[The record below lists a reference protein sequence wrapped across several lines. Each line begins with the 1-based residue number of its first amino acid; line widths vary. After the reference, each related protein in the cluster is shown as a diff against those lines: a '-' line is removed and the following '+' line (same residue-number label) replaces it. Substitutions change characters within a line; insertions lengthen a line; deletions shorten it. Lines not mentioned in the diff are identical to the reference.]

1 MATLGSY
8 GAWHSPAHAH
18 LFGFDTY
25 GRCHDWAWLVRRNHL
40 LSLYNVRYLVAAGRE
55 FRSVIESVRIE
66 PAVAAGREPADRS
79 VGAATR
85 PEHRRRG
92 VALADA
98 VPVAAVAGAG
108 RRSSC
113 RQGGIYR
120 IALDARGA
128 EDGGGNLLEAKVLR
142 ELPDGREED
151 TAMGTDGHRRA
162 DRRGLAAL
170 RVDAA
175 RAGVPGWPSA
185 CSAWIPQVNGPSRS
199 ATSRSGRAGWETPV
213 TPFGALPEGEAVY
226 RKVAELPPLHAGDEP
241 VAIYENRLCL
251 PAGMAAVRGPADEA
265 SIEHLRWMTG
275 RGATGHATP
284 RNVPD
289 VSLGHVPAGP
299 PLVLWTTVPAAG
311 LLAVVGA
318 VAWGWRRRGVPA
330 NRHRTD

>member
-1 MATLGSY
+1 MQTPFL
-8 GAWHSPAHAH
+8 W
-18 LFGFDTY
+18 
-25 GRCHDWAWLVRRNHL
+25 
-40 LSLYNVRYLVAAGRE
+40 
-55 FRSVIESVRIE
+55 
-66 PAVAAGREPADRS
+66 
-79 VGAATR
+79 
-85 PEHRRRG
+85 
-92 VALADA
+92 
-98 VPVAAVAGAG
+98 
-108 RRSSC
+108 RRSQA
-113 RQGGIYR
+113 RQEIVLPAGGIYR
-120 IALDARGA
+120 IALDVRGP

-142 ELPDGREED
+142 ELPDGGEED
-151 TAMGTDGHRRA
+151 TAMGLTVIEERISA
-162 DRRGLAAL
+162 GLAAL
-170 RVDAA
+170 RVDPA

-185 CSAWIPQVNGPSRS
+185 FCLDTASERPIEVRNVSLRASA
-199 ATSRSGRAGWETPV
+199 WETPV

-241 VAIYENRLCL
+241 VVIYENRLCL

-275 RGATGHATP
+275 GEQPAMRTP
-284 RNVPD
+284 INVPD